1 MAIASSNYESIFK
14 EGTINQKTC
23 YSIAY
28 AQSHNDIVNV
38 KQQGKSVYETIIN
51 WYADIE
57 KPVIFNK
64 FYQYADGSLQNYIY
78 KSKTNQRGYPFI
90 KHLEF
95 YQSKVL
101 SNRKVFYPTSPKI
114 SDEGQLEEIMEQ
126 VRQARADAELAL
138 QKETA
143 PYGLAD
149 EELWNALTIDDLGK
163 FREVFMDYGQNGTP
177 DYPRYLWQNSVNT
190 WQWGNKVTIALGQS
204 SLPSEA
210 LYNFEKMTLLDDAV
224 YTMLDIFGTI
234 PGVDTF
240 TDPIGAAYAVARS
253 DVENATIYS
262 VSAVTPLAGA
272 AYVRG
277 GAKALSKTEPAVV
290 LVAKKA
296 DNADGFE
303 LIYKSV
309 NDIQANEF
317 HVATSIDGRQNQ
329 EFLEQ
334 TKKHLDKNAIKKQVD
349 ELAKAKSLS
358 PTLSKWVD
366 EIKDVSLR
374 RKIENLNADDL
385 AKLEKDFLSKSNGN
399 ELKKLITTADDLD
412 KWKLLKEDP
421 HYAFELAQENPNWE
435 KWAKSNF
442 FKEVT
447 KKGDEFEKAMLA
459 AVKTR
464 TGKAYNELKKLV
476 PDLDQRKLI
485 SQMQFCLPGKT
496 PPCSAQGEYFVADQ
510 VWVKYDEFNEIVDMI
525 IVDTKLSEKTT
536 LSAGQAMAKQQAG
549 KGSLAYKPQ
558 STILKDIDK
567 NDLPKKISQSQEIQ
581 LKAFYKMYGDG
592 NNQFKGIK

>member
-1 MAIASSNYESIFK
+1 MLFTQCWIF
-14 EGTINQKTC
+14 
-23 YSIAY
+23 
-28 AQSHNDIVNV
+28 
-38 KQQGKSVYETIIN
+38 
-51 WYADIE
+51 
-57 KPVIFNK
+57 
-64 FYQYADGSLQNYIY
+64 
-78 KSKTNQRGYPFI
+78 
-90 KHLEF
+90 
-95 YQSKVL
+95 
-101 SNRKVFYPTSPKI
+101 
-114 SDEGQLEEIMEQ
+114 
-126 VRQARADAELAL
+126 
-138 QKETA
+138 
-143 PYGLAD
+143 
-149 EELWNALTIDDLGK
+149 
-163 FREVFMDYGQNGTP
+163 
-177 DYPRYLWQNSVNT
+177 
-190 WQWGNKVTIALGQS
+190 
-204 SLPSEA
+204 
-210 LYNFEKMTLLDDAV
+210 
-224 YTMLDIFGTI
+224 FGTI

-317 HVATSIDGRQNQ
+317 HVATSIDGRQSQ

-334 TKKHLDKNAIKKQVD
+334 TQKYLDKNAIKKQVD
-349 ELAKAKSLS
+349 GLAKAKSLS

-399 ELKKLITTADDLD
+399 ELKKLITTADDFGQNGNF
-412 KWKLLKEDP
+412 LKEDP

-447 KKGDEFEKAMLA
+447 KKGDEFENYA
-459 AVKTR
+459 
-464 TGKAYNELKKLV
+464 
-476 PDLDQRKLI
+476 
-485 SQMQFCLPGKT
+485 
-496 PPCSAQGEYFVADQ
+496 
-510 VWVKYDEFNEIVDMI
+510 
-525 IVDTKLSEKTT
+525 
-536 LSAGQAMAKQQAG
+536 
-549 KGSLAYKPQ
+549 
-558 STILKDIDK
+558 
-567 NDLPKKISQSQEIQ
+567 
-581 LKAFYKMYGDG
+581 
-592 NNQFKGIK
+592 

>member
-1 MAIASSNYESIFK
+1 M
-14 EGTINQKTC
+14 
-23 YSIAY
+23 
-28 AQSHNDIVNV
+28 
-38 KQQGKSVYETIIN
+38 
-51 WYADIE
+51 
-57 KPVIFNK
+57 
-64 FYQYADGSLQNYIY
+64 
-78 KSKTNQRGYPFI
+78 
-90 KHLEF
+90 
-95 YQSKVL
+95 
-101 SNRKVFYPTSPKI
+101 
-114 SDEGQLEEIMEQ
+114 
-126 VRQARADAELAL
+126 
-138 QKETA
+138 
-143 PYGLAD
+143 
-149 EELWNALTIDDLGK
+149 
-163 FREVFMDYGQNGTP
+163 
-177 DYPRYLWQNSVNT
+177 WQNSVNT
-190 WQWGNKVTIALGQS
+190 WQWGSKVTIALGQS

-210 LYNFEKMTLLDDAV
+210 LYNFEKMTLLDGAV

-277 GAKALSKTEPAVV
+277 GAKALSKAEPTVA

-296 DNADGFE
+296 DNTDGFE

-447 KKGDEFEKAMLA
+447 KKGKDFELLVTSKIRNIPPFSTLYKEYTHLKQIYLKGVKDNIIADDLFVKEFRDERGRSYFRAVISDSKLNTGSPWTANQKSELIDVFKNNPDKKYIEFEVRSDDKYLPQHLQGNIK
-459 AVKTR
+459 VRIHREDVYKI
-464 TGKAYNELKKLV
+464 
-476 PDLDQRKLI
+476 I
-485 SQMQFCLPGKT
+485 SEGDNIKI
-496 PPCSAQGEYFVADQ
+496 PP
-510 VWVKYDEFNEIVDMI
+510 I
-525 IVDTKLSEKTT
+525 
-536 LSAGQAMAKQQAG
+536 
-549 KGSLAYKPQ
+549 
-558 STILKDIDK
+558 
-567 NDLPKKISQSQEIQ
+567 
-581 LKAFYKMYGDG
+581 KM
-592 NNQFKGIK
+592 F